1 MLHQF
6 KKLHQFKV
14 LRYTRQLTLTSKKKI
29 MLLSIEVTVM
39 MLKWDSG
46 ILNIYPDVVT
56 CAALKWKTR
65 GSHIAVGRCSELSEL
80 VSTTV

>member
-1 MLHQF
+1 
-6 KKLHQFKV
+6 
-14 LRYTRQLTLTSKKKI
+14 